1 MSLPL
6 QLDPWTLRWLAAE
19 RDRERARLLAEA
31 EELERRAA
39 AGEAAWMA
47 EAATRDRDRAGLCKR
62 EARWL
67 RVVATRVERKRG
79 RQ

>member
-6 QLDPWTLRWLAAE
+6 QLDPWTLRWLADSKE
-19 RDRERARLLAEA
+19 REHERLLVEA
-31 EELERRAA
+31 GDLDRRAA
-39 AGEAAWMA
+39 AGEPAWMA
-47 EAATRDRDRAGLCKR
+47 EAAARDRDRAGLFKR

-67 RVVATRVERKRG
+67 RLAATRVERRRG